1 MAAARGILLKGY
13 DALEILSDLFKIRQS
28 FLLMLTGMLGYLI
41 AGGLSIDPWIALY
54 LLIAL
59 SLTIFGTTGLNMV
72 LDADIDSMM
81 ARTKKRAIPRGA
93 ISRGRA
99 ALISIAFLVIGLWI
113 SYMINL
119 WVFLAGLLG
128 FLIDIPIYTVMTK
141 RRSWTSVIYG
151 GFAGGMPA
159 FGGYMAFTGHPTP
172 EALILLILVAVWSIA
187 HIWYIVIYNYRDYE
201 RAGIPTLPV
210 VKGVRA
216 GVIGSLIQVFIMLS
230 LIAIYFILAG
240 FRAWVT
246 LIVGGYVS
254 LRLIQIMMR
263 HLNGVTREEA
273 YRTFKFLSPYLALVF
288 IAMFIDSVLAI

>member
-1 MAAARGILLKGY
+1 MVAVRGVLLKGY
-13 DALEILSDLFKIRQS
+13 NALEILSDLFKIRQS
-28 FLLMLTGMLGYLI
+28 LLLMFTGMLGYLI
-41 AGGLSIDPWIALY
+41 AGGLSIDPWISLY

-59 SLTIFGTTGLNMV
+59 SLTIFGTTGINMV

-81 ARTKKRAIPRGA
+81 VRTKRRAIPRGA

-99 ALISIAFLVIGLWI
+99 ALISIAFLAAGLWV

-119 WVFLAGLLG
+119 WVFIAGLLG

-159 FGGYMAFTGHPTP
+159 FGGYMAYTGHPTP
-172 EALILLILVAVWSIA
+172 EALILLILVAVWSNA

-201 RAGIPTLPV
+201 RAGIPMLPV

-216 GVIGSLIQVFIMLS
+216 GVMGSLIHVFIMLS
-230 LIAIYFILAG
+230 LIAIYFILTG

-246 LIVGGYVS
+246 LVVGGYLS
-254 LRLIQIMMR
+254 LRLIQIMRR

-273 YRTFKFLSPYLALVF
+273 YRTFKFLSPYLA
-288 IAMFIDSVLAI
+288 